1 MIEIATKHHMRLG
14 NDSFHLDVDLK
25 VPTKDVTAL
34 FGPSGAGKTTL
45 INVISGLLKPDS
57 ARIIIDGIVL
67 NDTERMIF
75 EPPNKRRIGYVFQDS
90 RLFPH
95 LSVTENLRFGQ
106 RFSSPISSGDKITSR
121 RVYDLLRLEPI
132 LNRSVHRLSG
142 GEAQRVA
149 IGRALLANPR
159 LLLMDEPLAS
169 LDVERKAEILPFL
182 EEIGQLFGIPIIYV
196 SHSLPEI
203 RRLAKWIAVMDTGK
217 IGAFGPIE
225 QITSRIDLAPLTEAP
240 GGGSVLSADV
250 IGHDAKLFLTYL
262 ECEHQQLTVPIIKA
276 DVGAPVR
283 VQVRPEDIT
292 ISLAK
297 PSGLSVL
304 NVLAGQVEHMR
315 DIARSPSVDVLLNIG
330 DQETKVSLWAK
341 VTKLAAERLALK
353 QGMMV
358 YALIKSVSID
368 RTQIGIG

>member
-1 MIEIATKHHMRLG
+1 MIDIAIKHYMHLG
-14 NDSFHLDVDLK
+14 DNSFHLDIELN
-25 VPTKDVTAL
+25 VPTKNVTAL

-45 INVISGLLKPDS
+45 INVIAGLLRPDS
-57 ARIIIDGIVL
+57 ARIVIDRTVL
-67 NDTERMIF
+67 NDTEKRIF
-75 EPPNKRRIGYVFQDS
+75 EPPNTRRIGYVFQDG

-95 LSVTENLRFGQ
+95 LSVSGNLGFGQ
-106 RFSSPISSGDKITSR
+106 RFSSPVAGSDKITFG
-121 RVYDLLRLEPI
+121 RVSELLRLDPL
-132 LNRSVHRLSG
+132 LNRPIQGLSG
-142 GEAQRVA
+142 GERQRVA

-203 RRLAKWIAVMDTGK
+203 RRLAKWIAVMDGGK
-217 IGAFGPIE
+217 ISAFGPVE

-240 GGGSVLSADV
+240 GGGSVLSGYV
-250 IGHDAKLFLTYL
+250 IRHDEKLFLTYL
-262 ECEHQQLTVPIIKA
+262 ECEHQRLIVPMINA

-283 VQVRPEDIT
+283 VQVRPEDIA

-297 PSGLSVL
+297 PNGLSVL
-304 NVLAGQVEHMR
+304 NVLAGHIENMR
-315 DIARSPSVDVLLNIG
+315 DIENSPSVDVLLNVG
-330 DQETKVSLWAK
+330 DQDITAPLWAK
-341 VTKLAAERLALK
+341 VTKLAVKRLALK
-353 QGMMV
+353 KGMMV